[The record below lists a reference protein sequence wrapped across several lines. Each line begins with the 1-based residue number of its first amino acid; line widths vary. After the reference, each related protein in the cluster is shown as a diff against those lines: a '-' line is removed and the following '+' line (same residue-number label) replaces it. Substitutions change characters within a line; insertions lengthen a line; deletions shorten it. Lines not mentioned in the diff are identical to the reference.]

1 MDKEKLLPS
10 LRFSGY
16 KDTWE
21 RNKLEH
27 YLNVSNE
34 KIPKGFLVKK
44 MSYLYLVILVS

>member
-34 KIPKGFLVKK
+34 KNTEGIFGKEDVLSV
-44 MSYLYLVILVS
+44 SVILVS